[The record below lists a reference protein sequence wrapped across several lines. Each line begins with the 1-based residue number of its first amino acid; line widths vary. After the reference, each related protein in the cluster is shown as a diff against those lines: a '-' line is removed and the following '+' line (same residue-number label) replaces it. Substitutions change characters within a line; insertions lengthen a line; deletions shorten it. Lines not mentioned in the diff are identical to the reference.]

1 MKPSGKGYAVV
12 CGGRTL
18 ECGKAVLAAG
28 LGVRKLAAQ
37 LGTDIPVF
45 PNKSQ
50 VMLLERIPADVLPI
64 PLLGIART
72 FGGTVMIGAAHENMG
87 MDRRLTPEVLAANA
101 QWAVRVWP
109 ELERKRILRF
119 WTGLRVWPK
128 DAYPIYDRIPGHENA
143 FVFAMHSAVSLAAIL
158 EQALPDY
165 VMGKPL
171 PPDGAIFGLSRF
183 AGGGSGFQGSAASSP
198 HAEAPN
204 K

>member
-1 MKPSGKGYAVV
+1 MQLGKFPI
-12 CGGRTL
+12 
-18 ECGKAVLAAG
+18 ESPIVLAPMAG
-28 LGVRKLAAQ
+28 VTDWAYRCIAAQ
-37 LGTDIPVF
+37 LGADIPVF

-50 VMLLERIPADVLPI
+50 VLLLERIPADVLPI

-87 MDRRLTPEVLAANA
+87 MDRTLTPEVLARNA
-101 QWAVRVWP
+101 DWAIRVWP
-109 ELERKRILRF
+109 ELARKRILRF

-143 FVFAMHSAVSLAAIL
+143 FVFAMHSAVSLAAVL
-158 EQALPDY
+158 ERTLPDY

-171 PPDGAIFGLSRF
+171 PPDGSIFTLARF
-183 AGGGSGFQGSAASSP
+183 ANGGNGFQGSAASSP
-198 HAEAPN
+198 HAQTPN